1 MTSHEQNSFSGDA
14 FRIMTGAAESAVIR
28 AAASTQPLAGWLL
41 QMRVEFNYTIDDIVD
56 VQLRL
61 LNRSRAA
68 RAWRWRN
75 AALTS
80 LVAGA
85 FLFAVIPEGI
95 AGRTVM
101 GTIGLLS
108 GAAVYLA
115 LNDVIVKRRLRKW
128 CEENAGSDKTFTC
141 EVELTDSGVHTK
153 SNGTQIIYDWAN
165 VNEIKETEDS
175 VDIHF
180 EKGGLVVVRNR
191 AFASPGEHQRF
202 IQLAKQYS
210 DMGRKSSEPN
220 AAS

>member
-1 MTSHEQNSFSGDA
+1 
-14 FRIMTGAAESAVIR
+14 MTGAAESAVIR

-80 LVAGA
+80 LLAGA
-85 FLFAVIPEGI
+85 FLFAVIPEVI
-95 AGRTVM
+95 DGRRVM

-115 LNDVIVKRRLRKW
+115 LNDVMVKRRLRNSG
-128 CEENAGSDKTFTC
+128 EANAGSATPVTG
-141 EVELTDSGVHTK
+141 EVEL
-153 SNGTQIIYDWAN
+153 
-165 VNEIKETEDS
+165 
-175 VDIHF
+175 
-180 EKGGLVVVRNR
+180 
-191 AFASPGEHQRF
+191 
-202 IQLAKQYS
+202 
-210 DMGRKSSEPN
+210 
-220 AAS
+220 

>member
-1 MTSHEQNSFSGDA
+1 
-14 FRIMTGAAESAVIR
+14 
-28 AAASTQPLAGWLL
+28 
-41 QMRVEFNYTIDDIVD
+41 MRVEFNYTIDDIVD

-141 EVELTDSGVHTK
+141 EVESGTNLFAFKFVLNTLTKTQMSGKLTPLLLRTDGATLVIAYLNAHH
-153 SNGTQIIYDWAN
+153 QD
-165 VNEIKETEDS
+165 EKEAARQ
-175 VDIHF
+175 F
-180 EKGGLVVVRNR
+180 LM
-191 AFASPGEHQRF
+191 
-202 IQLAKQYS
+202 QLS
-210 DMGRKSSEPN
+210 
-220 AAS
+220 